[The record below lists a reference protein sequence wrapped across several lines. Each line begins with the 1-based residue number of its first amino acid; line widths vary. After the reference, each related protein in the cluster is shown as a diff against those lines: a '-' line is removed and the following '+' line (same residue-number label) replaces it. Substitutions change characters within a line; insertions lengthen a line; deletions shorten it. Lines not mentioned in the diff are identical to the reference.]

1 MNKVAS
7 YLQEHLVGEVLT
19 GQDVRNYFST
29 DGGVFKVVPSMV
41 VYPKNTQDVRKVAR
55 FAWQLAEKGHVLPI
69 TPRGRGSDQ
78 GGAAIGKGIVMVFPA
93 HMKRLLELDIKQ
105 KLARIQPGINYL
117 AFQQAIETHG
127 LFLPPYPSS
136 IDYATLGGA
145 IANNTA
151 GEKTIKYGATR
162 RYVQSLEVVL
172 ANGEVIQTGR
182 ISKRELEK
190 RKGFTTFEGEV
201 YRQIDGIIV
210 DNWDVI
216 QQHAGE
222 PHVSK
227 NSAGYALSQVK
238 QKDGSFDLT
247 PLFVGSQGTLGIITE
262 AIVKLEAYNPNTTL
276 FKIDLQ
282 DLKDVGEVVEAILK
296 LEPSALEV
304 VDSHLLEFIDK
315 VNPNRLKGLVEKP
328 YPSLILLAEF
338 DDKKDSQQLKKAKHV
353 QKMLKKAGI
362 SFVATQDYDEQQR
375 LWTIRHSAA
384 AVIWHVDGTKKA
396 LPIIEDGIV
405 PREKFQEFITAIYD
419 LFGKYKLDVAVW
431 GHAGDANLHLQ
442 PFLDLGVLGDRQK
455 VFKIMEEYYDTILKM
470 GGSTCGEHN
479 DGRLRAPFLP
489 KVYGP
494 ELYKVFQ
501 DVKKAFDPYGTLNA
515 GVKIDVTVKDL
526 VPVLR
531 NEYSMEHLADHLPR
545 S

>member
-1 MNKVAS
+1 VNKVAS

-29 DGGVFKVVPSMV
+29 DGGVFKVMPSMV

-78 GGAAIGKGIVMVFPA
+78 GGAAIGKGIIMVFPA

-105 KLARIQPGINYL
+105 KLARVQPGINYL

-162 RYVQSLEVVL
+162 RYVQSLEIVL

-201 YRQIDGIIV
+201 YRQLDGIIV
-210 DNWDVI
+210 DNWDLI

-227 NSAGYALSQVK
+227 NSAGYALTQVK

-247 PLFVGSQGTLGIITE
+247 PLFVGSQGTLGIVTE
-262 AIVKLEAYNPNTTL
+262 AIIKLEAYNPNTTL
-276 FKIDLQ
+276 FKVDLQ

-304 VDSHLLEFIDK
+304 VDSHLLDFIEK

-338 DDKKDSQQLKKAKHV
+338 DDKKDSAQLKKAKHV

-362 SFVATQDYDEQQR
+362 NFVATQDYDEQQR

-396 LPIIEDGIV
+396 LPIIEDGVV
-405 PREKFQEFITAIYD
+405 PREKFQEFITAIYA
-419 LFGKYKLDVAVW
+419 LFDKYKLDVAVW

-494 ELYKVFQ
+494 EMYKVFQ
-501 DVKKAFDPYGTLNA
+501 EVKKAFDPYGTLNA